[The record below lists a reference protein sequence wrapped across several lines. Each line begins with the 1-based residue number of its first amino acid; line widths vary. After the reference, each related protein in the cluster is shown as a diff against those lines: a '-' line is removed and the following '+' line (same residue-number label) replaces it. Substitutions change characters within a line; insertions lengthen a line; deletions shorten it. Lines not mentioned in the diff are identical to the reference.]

1 MFDKDGNGF
10 ISAAEVGPVRA
21 TFLSSLALHYCCQ
34 GAARRAQK
42 LFGKHKHAS
51 SIYVFAVEA
60 CHDQL
65 GREIDR

>member
-10 ISAAEVGPVRA
+10 ISAAEVSPVRA
-21 TFLSSLALHYCCQ
+21 TFLSSLAHTT
-34 GAARRAQK
+34 AAWELQEGRRS
-42 LFGKHKHAS
+42 FGKHKHAS
-51 SIYVFAVEA
+51 SVYVFAVEA